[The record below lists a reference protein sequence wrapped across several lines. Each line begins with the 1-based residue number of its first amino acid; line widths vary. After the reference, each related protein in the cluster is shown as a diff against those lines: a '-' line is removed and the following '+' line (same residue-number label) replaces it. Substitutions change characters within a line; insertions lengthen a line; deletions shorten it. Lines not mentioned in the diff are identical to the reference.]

1 MKILDGKAFLD
12 ATWADLV
19 LLNYAIPPERVAPH
33 LPAGC
38 EVDVEL
44 DDGAPG
50 IGAEPRTYASLVL
63 FEFFDTRAFGIA
75 WPWHRC
81 FSEINLR
88 LYVIFPDPETG
99 ERKRGVVFVKELV
112 PRRAIAWTARFFYRE
127 PYVALPIRR
136 RVEAAAMEGEAARR
150 LEYAFGRGGVH
161 RVAVRSPDS
170 WAVPE
175 PGSHAER
182 IVEHY
187 WGYTRLDARRTSE
200 YRVVHPS
207 WHTSPAEL
215 EELQVDFD
223 RLYGREWA
231 FLAGRA
237 PDSVFVAE
245 GSAVQVLERRVY
257 DFGSGR

>member
-1 MKILDGKAFLD
+1 MAFFGNRPFLD

-19 LLNYAIPPERVAPH
+19 LLNYAISPERVEPY

-44 DDGAPG
+44 DDEAAGG
-50 IGAEPRTYASLVL
+50 SAEPRTYASLVL
-63 FEFFDTRAFGIA
+63 FEFLDTRAFGVA
-75 WPWHRC
+75 WPGHRK

-112 PRRAIAWTARFFYRE
+112 PRRAIAWTARLFYGE
-127 PYVALPIRR
+127 PYVAVPIRR
-136 RVEAAAMEGEAARR
+136 RTEPSGEDGASRR
-150 LEYAFGRGGVH
+150 LEYTFGRGGVH
-161 RVAVRSPDS
+161 RVAVRSPDA
-170 WAVPE
+170 WTLPE
-175 PGSHAER
+175 AGSHAER

-207 WHTSPAEL
+207 WRTSPAEL
-215 EELQVDFD
+215 QELHVDFD

-231 FLAGRA
+231 FLAGRS

-245 GSAVQVLERRVY
+245 GSPVQVLERRLYEV
-257 DFGSGR
+257 GSGG